1 MALFDKSRLSQKKYR
16 FLRMSSSGV
25 DVNIVSNEKIII
37 CCASCFIEGCS
48 VKERASSYRWVM
60 VAITWLMMFSLGF
73 SWFVVTPMAGKLGV
87 SYAQFGFLVALVPLA
102 LVILC
107 IPGGLFADRF
117 GVRRAV
123 LVGGLVM
130 GVFGLLRAFA
140 SSFPVLAATM
150 FLCGVGYAIAYPNM
164 SKVTGVWFPCSQ
176 YALASGIMFTGM
188 EVGMASS
195 FILTPAVLLPFTGSP
210 SGVFISV
217 GIVALAMTA
226 VWILLAREKPAGSQG
241 DMGRSSID
249 QRVSFGESLSVVL
262 RNKQMWM
269 IMITCLFLLAPQIGL
284 FGFLQTILTQKGM
297 DLTTA
302 GLVSSMIT
310 LSMIPGSFI
319 TPMISDRVHVRK
331 PFIWGISLAAAVALY
346 FTGTTMGVPL
356 WISAIVYGFLI
367 GSMAPIILAMP
378 VELMGASYSATA
390 GGLTLV
396 GGYIGA
402 MIAPWLAGYLST
414 STGSFTPAVIMCT
427 GFTVFTAVCGLL
439 LKETGS

>member
-1 MALFDKSRLSQKKYR
+1 
-16 FLRMSSSGV
+16 V
-25 DVNIVSNEKIII
+25 EEK
-37 CCASCFIEGCS
+37 
-48 VKERASSYRWVM
+48 VSSYRWVM
-60 VAITWLMMFSLGF
+60 VAVTWLMMFSLGL
-73 SWFVVTPMAGKLGV
+73 SWFCVTPMESKLGV
-87 SYAQFGFLVALVPLA
+87 SYAQFGFLVALIPLA

-130 GVFGLLRAFA
+130 GIFGLLRAFA
-140 SSFPVLAATM
+140 SSFPMLALTM

-164 SKVTGVWFPCSQ
+164 PKVTGVWFPYRQ

-195 FILTPAVLLPFTGSP
+195 FILTPAVLLPLTGS
-210 SGVFISV
+210 SGGVFISV

-226 VWILLAREKPAGSQG
+226 VWILLARERPTGSHNEAI
-241 DMGRSSID
+241 RSSVNHGVPF
-249 QRVSFGESLSVVL
+249 RESLSVVL

-297 DLTTA
+297 DLTSA

-319 TPMISDRVHVRK
+319 TPMISDRVHARK
-331 PFIWGISLAAAVALY
+331 PFIWGISIAAAVALY
-346 FTGTTMGVPL
+346 FTGTTIGTPL

-402 MIAPWLAGYLST
+402 MIAPWLAGYFST

-427 GFTVFTAVCGLL
+427 AFTAFDAVCGLL
-439 LKETGS
+439 LKETSS